1 MIQNENMRLSLR
13 SQEFEKYRIT
23 VPSSPLKKLLEEG
36 DCISEDED
44 HLQTELEELRTR
56 CEELQGQLKS
66 QSQKNFE

>member
-1 MIQNENMRLSLR
+1 
-13 SQEFEKYRIT
+13 
-23 VPSSPLKKLLEEG
+23 LKKLLEEG